1 MKTRIIIVLLVLLA
15 AVIILDIPEKV
26 SNWNIFDS
34 TESKIE
40 QIQ

>member
-1 MKTRIIIVLLVLLA
+1 MKTKITVVLLVVLA
-15 AVIILDIPEKV
+15 ATIILDIPEKV
-26 SNWNIFDS
+26 SNLNIFSS

>member
-1 MKTRIIIVLLVLLA
+1 MKSKMVIALLVVLA
-15 AVIILDIPEKV
+15 ATIILDIPEKV
-26 SNWNIFDS
+26 SNWNIFSS